1 MLRLRPY
8 KPQDAEYIAKWII
21 DERQYFQ
28 WSADRMNDYPL
39 TAEKLNAHYEE
50 YGKSD
55 SFWTMTA
62 IDEAGVPRGQLIM
75 RFLDEEK
82 NDLRFG
88 FIIVDCAVRGKGYG
102 KEMLRLAIRYAF
114 DVLQVKRV
122 SLGVFANNPKA
133 AYCYEAAGLKE
144 KGENSRYNCK
154 VTLSTGE
161 EIWECIELEL
171 LKA

>member
-8 KPQDAEYIAKWII
+8 KHQDAEYIAKWII

-39 TAEKLNAHYEE
+39 TTEKLNAHYEE
-50 YGKSD
+50 CGKSD

-62 IDEAGVPRGQLIM
+62 IDEAGVPRGQMIM

-114 DVLQVKRV
+114 DILQVKRV

-144 KGENSRYNCK
+144 KAENSRYNCK
-154 VTLSTGE
+154 VMLSTGE
-161 EIWECIELEL
+161 EVWECIELEL
-171 LKA
+171 LKS